1 MTNGL
6 STIDPRELGERLRNA
21 RTSTEVTQEQAA
33 QIIGVSRPTLVAI
46 EKGQRR
52 PLPEELVALAD
63 AYNTSSSELLRR
75 TAVHVDLVPRFR
87 ATLEGKD
94 GPKLGAARRLNDLAA
109 AEIELEN
116 LVHPLA
122 RPLIPPERRLIAG
135 DVREQA
141 EETAMELR
149 MRHGLGHAPIQD
161 IVLLLE
167 QEFGVRVFLD
177 EIDPSISGLYAYD
190 PQIGP
195 CILLNS
201 SHSPYRRAMTGAHEL
216 GHFIGTRD
224 QPDIVY
230 DGEPEDPRDEVYAN
244 AFASAFL
251 MPAQAVRRMYQEYKD
266 VGGKFTP
273 RHLILM
279 AHRWNVSEEA
289 MCMRLESL
297 KLLKRGTWHSLKDRK
312 FGGELVR
319 EVIGEKKHSE
329 LVPPRLWLLAAEA
342 YAKELLTEGQLARLL
357 RVDRV
362 RVREISDSHG
372 VEGDDGLDAFDAN

>member
-1 MTNGL
+1 MTDGL
-6 STIDPRELGERLRNA
+6 STVDPRELGERLRMA
-21 RTSTEVTQEQAA
+21 RTRADITQEQAA

-52 PLPEELVALAD
+52 PQPEELVALAD
-63 AYNTSSSELLRR
+63 AYNTGAAELLRR

-87 ATLEGKD
+87 ASLRGKD
-94 GPKLGAARRLNDLAA
+94 GPRLEAAARLNDLAA
-109 AEIELEN
+109 AEVELEN
-116 LVHPLA
+116 LVGPM
-122 RPLIPPERRLIAG
+122 RRQPMPPERRLMAG

-141 EETAMELR
+141 EEAAMELR
-149 MRHGLGHAPIQD
+149 MRHGLGHTPIQD
-161 IVLLLE
+161 MVSLLE
-167 QEFGVRVFLD
+167 QEFGVRVFIDKLD
-177 EIDPSISGLYAYD
+177 HSVSGLYAYD
-190 PQIGP
+190 PEIGP
-195 CILLNS
+195 CILFNS
-201 SHSPYRRAMTGAHEL
+201 EHSASRRAMTGAHEL

-230 DGEPEDPRDEVYAN
+230 DGEPEDPREEIYAN

-251 MPAQAVRRMYQEYKD
+251 MPAQPVRRMYQEYQE
-266 VGGKFTP
+266 VSGKFTP

-289 MCMRLESL
+289 MCMRLEAL
-297 KLLKRGTWHSLKDRK
+297 KLLKRGTWHSLQDRK

-319 EVIGEKKHSE
+319 EVIGEQKSTE

-342 YAKELLTEGQLARLL
+342 FAKELLTEGQLARLL

-362 RVREISDSHG
+362 RLREIADDYG
-372 VEGDDGLDAFDAN
+372 VEGENGLDALDAD

>member
-1 MTNGL
+1 MTDGL
-6 STIDPRELGERLRNA
+6 STIEPRELGERLRNA
-21 RTSTEVTQEQAA
+21 RTSADVTQEQAA

-46 EKGQRR
+46 EKGKRR
-52 PLPEELVALAD
+52 PQPEELVALAD
-63 AYNTSSSELLRR
+63 AYSSSSSELLRR

-87 ATLEGKD
+87 ASLRGKD
-94 GPKLGAARRLNDLAA
+94 GPKLGAAKRLNDLAA

-116 LVHPLA
+116 LVHPLT
-122 RPLIPPERRLIAG
+122 RPPIPPERRLIAG

-161 IVLLLE
+161 IVSLLE

-177 EIDPSISGLYAYD
+177 ELDPSVSGLYVYD
-190 PQIGP
+190 QQIGP

-201 SHSPYRRAMTGAHEL
+201 AHSPSRRAMTGAHEL
-216 GHFIGTRD
+216 GHFVGTRY

-230 DGEPEDPRDEVYAN
+230 DGEPGDSREEIYAN
-244 AFASAFL
+244 AFAAAFL
-251 MPAQAVRRMYQEYKD
+251 IPAQAVRRMYQEYRD

-289 MCMRLESL
+289 MCTRLEAL
-297 KLLKRGTWHSLKDRK
+297 KQLKHGTWNSLEDRK

-319 EVIGEKKHSE
+319 EVIGEKRQTE

-342 YAKELLTEGQLARLL
+342 YAEELLTEGQLARLL

-362 RVREISDSHG
+362 RVREIADIYG
-372 VEGDDGLDAFDAN
+372 VEGDCGLDAYEAH

>member
-1 MTNGL
+1 MTDGL
-6 STIDPRELGERLRNA
+6 STIDPKELGERLRVA
-21 RTSTEVTQEQAA
+21 RTRADITQEQAA
-33 QIIGVSRPTLVAI
+33 QIISVSRPTLVAI

-52 PLPEELVALAD
+52 PQPEELVALAD
-63 AYNTSSSELLRR
+63 AYNTGAAELLRR

-87 ATLEGKD
+87 ASLRGKD
-94 GPKLGAARRLNDLAA
+94 GPKLEAAVRLNDLAA
-109 AEIELEN
+109 AEVELEN
-116 LVHPLA
+116 LVSPLP
-122 RPLIPPERRLIAG
+122 RPPLPPERRLVSG
-135 DVREQA
+135 DIREQA

-161 IVLLLE
+161 IVSLLE

-177 EIDPSISGLYAYD
+177 KLDPSVSGLYAYD
-190 PQIGP
+190 PEIGP

-201 SHSPYRRAMTGAHEL
+201 DHSSSRRAMTGAHEL

-230 DGEPEDPRDEVYAN
+230 EGEPEDPREEVYAN

-289 MCMRLESL
+289 MCMRLEGL
-297 KLLKRGTWHSLKDRK
+297 KQLKRGTWHSLQDRK
-312 FGGELVR
+312 FGGQLVR
-319 EVIGEKKHSE
+319 EVIGEQKPSD

-342 YAKELLTEGQLARLL
+342 LAKELLTEGQLARLL

-362 RVREISDSHG
+362 RLREIADTYG
-372 VEGDDGLDAFDAN
+372 VEGENGLDALDAD